1 MSSVKV
7 VLTASL
13 AVSMLIVVL
22 FGVTALFASGT
33 LNAERSMW
41 KDFAKRRAQT
51 DELKALINERRA
63 EIFADPA
70 SPVSGN
76 PQGDITLAQFFDY
89 NCAYCRAAAP
99 LVRQAKDADAGLKLV
114 YKEFPILGPSSDFAA
129 RAALASRSQGKYAAF
144 HQALMAYSGAID
156 ERSTLETAEDVGLDI
171 GQLTL
176 DMADPAIS
184 AAIERNLAL
193 ANDLRVVGTPTF
205 IVGDEIVPGLLDL
218 PTLQSIIAAARE
230 AADE

>member
-1 MSSVKV
+1 MSRVKV
-7 VLTASL
+7 ALTASL
-13 AVSMLIVVL
+13 AVSTFVVVL
-22 FGVTALFASGT
+22 FGVTALLTSGA
-33 LNAERSMW
+33 LDAKRSMW
-41 KDFAKRRAQT
+41 NDLAERRVQT
-51 DELKALINERRA
+51 EELKALIDERRA

-70 SPVSGN
+70 SPVGGN

-99 LVRQAKDADAGLKLV
+99 LVRQAQEADTGLKLV
-114 YKEFPILGPSSDFAA
+114 YKEFPILGPGSDFAA
-129 RAALASRSQGKYAAF
+129 RAALASRSQGRYAAF
-144 HQALMAYSGAID
+144 HQALMAHSGAVD
-156 ERSTLETAEDVGLDI
+156 ERSTLEIAEDVGLDI

-176 DMADPAIS
+176 GMADPAIS

-193 ANDLRVVGTPTF
+193 ANDLRVIGTPTF

-218 PTLQSIIAAARE
+218 PTLQSFIAAARE